1 MEWLRKKNKN
11 TWIKEKVI
19 SEMVDVLC
27 EKLTENGKIEEYS
40 ELSSKL
46 KNMLF

>member
-1 MEWLRKKNKN
+1 MIEKEKQN